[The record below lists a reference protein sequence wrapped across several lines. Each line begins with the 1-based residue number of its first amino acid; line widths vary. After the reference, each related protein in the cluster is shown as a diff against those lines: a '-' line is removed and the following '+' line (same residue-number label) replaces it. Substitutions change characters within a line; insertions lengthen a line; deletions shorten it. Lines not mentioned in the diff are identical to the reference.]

1 MSIFQTK
8 VSHGEEIDSNKLQI
22 TTLGEVLKKI
32 KSDERIKSITQRV
45 RSADNKDKRKELK
58 KKLLPYFNL
67 GTFKNNVRQKQN
79 LISTIFM
86 ILDYDEL
93 SDAEIKDLQEKL
105 KRNQNVFSFFLSPS
119 GMGIKV
125 VLRFESEITDHEQF
139 KNNYVHYAEIFSN
152 EFGLKS
158 DSTQDASRA
167 CFYSHDENIYINEE
181 AELLEV
187 ITFPEPKI
195 DLSAIKTDDEAYLAD
210 AVNYL
215 HDKINDY
222 EDWFRCGMALASL
235 GERGRSFFHE
245 LSRNP
250 KYNDTPQ
257 EIDNKFSN
265 FLETSEGKI
274 NLATLF
280 ETAKKYGF
288 KYTSKKQT
296 VTKLNRNDDFVN
308 ELLEQFEIDD
318 NRVIGELIGY
328 GMNKFSDIAA
338 ALDGIQPGFYHLA
351 ADTNIGKTAVYTNM
365 ALDILESNKDTTI
378 LFFALDDS
386 KKYAANRY
394 LTILSDLEFKQVK
407 YGLNNLEEY
416 EKDNLIEGRESLIDL
431 LKSKRLTI
439 YDISDIQHI
448 DQLEE
453 EIKKYHHEDLV
464 VMIDGLYNLEVSDG
478 SKEGIRQEN
487 IERAQKVKRLVD
499 TYRIPVFTTGEFRK
513 KTKGEGENKKP
524 TIDDLMETGKFAYNA
539 NVVWLLYPRDAK
551 LKNDPRVELVLEFA
565 KNKISDFKGEK
576 GLTFIRAKGKVTQDI
591 INFSSGHKLI
601 LNNPNRQEDKYEH
614 IGDGDFD

>member
-1 MSIFQTK
+1 MSILQTK
-8 VSHGEEIDSNKLQI
+8 VSHGERIDSNKLQI
-22 TTLGEVLKKI
+22 TTLGEVLNKI
-32 KSDERIKSITQRV
+32 KSDERIKSITQQV
-45 RSADNKDKRKELK
+45 RSASNEKSMKAHKES
-58 KKLLPYFNL
+58 LPYFNL
-67 GTFKNNVRQKQN
+67 GTFINNVRQKQN

-86 ILDYDEL
+86 ILDYDKL
-93 SDAEIKDLQEKL
+93 TSAQIKDLQEKL
-105 KRNQNVFSFFLSPS
+105 KHNQNVFSFFLSPS

-125 VLRFESEITDHEQF
+125 VLRFESEITDYNQF
-139 KNNYVHYAEIFSN
+139 TKNYVHYAKYFSN
-152 EFGLKS
+152 LLGIEYDGN
-158 DSTQDASRA
+158 TVDACRA
-167 CFYSHDENIYINEE
+167 CFYSYDEDIYKNEE

-187 ITFPEPKI
+187 ITFPETKI
-195 DLSAIKTDDEAYLAD
+195 DLSEIKTDDEVYLAD

-215 HDKINDY
+215 HDKIDNY
-222 EDWFRCGMALASL
+222 ADWYRCGMALASL
-235 GERGRSFFHE
+235 GERGRSYFFE

-265 FLETSEGKI
+265 LLTTSEGKI
-274 NLATLF
+274 NLPTLF

-365 ALDILESNKDTTI
+365 VLDILDSNKDTTI

-407 YGLNNLEEY
+407 YGLNNLEEG
-416 EKDNLIEGRESLIDL
+416 EKNKLLEGRESLIDL

-539 NVVWLLYPRDAK
+539 NVVWLLYPKDAK

-576 GLTFIRAKGKVTQDI
+576 ELTFIRAKGKITQDI

-601 LNNPNRQEDKYEH
+601 LNNPNRKEDKYEH